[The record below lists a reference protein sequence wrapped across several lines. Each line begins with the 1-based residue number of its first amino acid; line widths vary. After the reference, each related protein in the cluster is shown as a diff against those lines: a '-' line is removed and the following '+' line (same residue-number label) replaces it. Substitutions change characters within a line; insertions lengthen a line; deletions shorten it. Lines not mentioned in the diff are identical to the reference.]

1 MILYVLTIKYSNK
14 LKERTMDTEGKI
26 IEEITNIKDNIIEEC
41 QKELYDDYKFNS
53 LVYQKIFNASN
64 MLFNN
69 ALRINRKQSSL
80 IKCLNE
86 DITLKTTKNILQKIF
101 KVVLSFEMAP
111 KKENMIIK
119 VLNEYN
125 IDENVLLRPTTIY
138 RNHYAFS

>member
-1 MILYVLTIKYSNK
+1 MN
-14 LKERTMDTEGKI
+14 TEKKI
-26 IEEITNIKDNIIEEC
+26 IEEITNIRDNIIEEC
-41 QKELYDDYKFNS
+41 QKELYDDYEYNS

-69 ALRINRKQSSL
+69 ALRINREQSSL

-111 KKENMIIK
+111 KKENMIR
-119 VLNEYN
+119 N
-125 IDENVLLRPTTIY
+125 IILMKKLYCCLHQCAEILMPFPI
-138 RNHYAFS
+138 

>member
-1 MILYVLTIKYSNK
+1 MN
-14 LKERTMDTEGKI
+14 TEKKI
-26 IEEITNIKDNIIEEC
+26 IEEITNIRDNIIEEC
-41 QKELYDDYKFNS
+41 QKELYDDYEYNS

-69 ALRINRKQSSL
+69 ALRINREQSSL

-119 VLNEYN
+119 VLKEHN
-125 IDENVLLRPTTIY
+125 IDEKTLLLSTPMR
-138 RNHYAFS
+138 RNPYIVSYPMLEGII